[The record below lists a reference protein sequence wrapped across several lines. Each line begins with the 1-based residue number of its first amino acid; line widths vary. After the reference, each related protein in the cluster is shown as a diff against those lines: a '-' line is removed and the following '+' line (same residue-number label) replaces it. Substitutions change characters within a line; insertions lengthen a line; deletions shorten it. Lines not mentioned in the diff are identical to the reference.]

1 METKL
6 TLQEYHRLANI
17 TLAPDTPE
25 MQIEHCYLGYMTEL
39 GEAIDVIK
47 RHRHYKKNGVRQ
59 PFNVVT
65 FLEELG
71 DIVWYTHIPFKVFD
85 ATAEQVVVP
94 VNCQHTLLRQLTK
107 AQLVVVAATYAEILR
122 AGRTIHGD
130 VKGGYT
136 VGHHAISDA
145 NHVLRTVHTI
155 CEQLDVDISDIFAA
169 NIAKLAKRYPQEQFD
184 QLPAFIRDLS
194 TERSTLESFLGKYEE
209 PVREKLKGLV

>member
-71 DIVWYTHIPFKVFD
+71 DLTWYTHIPFKLYD
-85 ATAEQVVVP
+85 TTAEQVVVP
-94 VNCQHTLLRQLTK
+94 VNCQRTLLRQLTET
-107 AQLVVVAATYAEILR
+107 QLVVAMVNL
-122 AGRTIHGD
+122 TIHGD
-130 VKGGYT
+130 TDGGYKI
-136 VGHHAISDA
+136 GHHAIRDA
-145 NHVLRTVHTI
+145 NHILRAVYTI

>member
-1 METKL
+1 METEL

-71 DIVWYTHIPFKVFD
+71 DIVWYTHIPFKLFD
-85 ATAEQVVVP
+85 LTPDQVVVP
-94 VNCQHTLLRQLTK
+94 VNCQRTLLRQLTET
-107 AQLVVVAATYAEILR
+107 QLVVAATYAEILMVNL
-122 AGRTIHGD
+122 TIHGD
-130 VKGGYT
+130 ADGGYT
-136 VGHHAISDA
+136 IGHHAISDA
-145 NHVLRTVHTI
+145 NHVLRAVYTI

>member
-71 DIVWYTHIPFKVFD
+71 DLTWYTHIPFKLYGT
-85 ATAEQVVVP
+85 TAEQVIVP
-94 VNCQHTLLRQLTK
+94 INCQRTLLRQLTET
-107 AQLVVVAATYAEILR
+107 QFEVAATYAETFR
-122 AGRTIHGD
+122 ADLTIHGYLD
-130 VKGGYT
+130 SGYT
-136 VGHHAISDA
+136 LGHHAISDA
-145 NHVLRTVHTI
+145 NYVLGTVHTI